1 MVYVRTK
8 GGNHAKLAPMNNLP
22 YGTLRAFLTPFLMVL
37 FRPKVKGLRNVP
49 ASGPLILAS
58 NHLSFSDSI
67 FMPLVVPRKVTFLA
81 KSEYFTSPGPKG
93 LLKKLTFIALGQV
106 PVDRS
111 GGRRSEAALITGLE
125 VLAGGN
131 SLGIYPEG
139 TRSPDGRLYK
149 GRTGIARLAI
159 ESGAVDCVFVSD
171 GISSLIEKI
180 SLCSEPYPDYAIREL
195 VPQFEDLNISQ
206 EGFQNASVALDTLES
221 KETQVLKAF
230 CQLKSIADIAKQTQ
244 ISKVKVEEVLTKIQT
259 LLMLDTRS
267 QLVLRMYRF
276 GALAL

>member
-1 MVYVRTK
+1 MV
-8 GGNHAKLAPMNNLP
+8 NLP
-22 YGTLRAFLTPFLMVL
+22 YGLLRAFLTPILMLL

-49 ASGPLILAS
+49 INGPVIIAS

-111 GGRRSEAALITGLE
+111 GGRRSEAALITGLK
-125 VLAGGN
+125 VLADGN
-131 SLGIYPEG
+131 CLGIYPEG

-159 ESGAVDCVFVSD
+159 ESGAPIIPVAMFNTDKIQPTGKVIPKVMRVEMVF
-171 GISSLIEKI
+171 G
-180 SLCSEPYPDYAIREL
+180 EPLYFSGDST
-195 VPQFEDLNISQ
+195 DL
-206 EGFQNASVALDTLES
+206 
-221 KETQVLKAF
+221 QVLRDATDK
-230 CQLKSIADIAKQTQ
+230 LM
-244 ISKVKVEEVLTKIQT
+244 QT
-259 LLMLDTRS
+259 LQAMSGQEYVDIYATRKKAQS
-267 QLVLRMYRF
+267 DED
-276 GALAL
+276 

>member
-1 MVYVRTK
+1 MD
-8 GGNHAKLAPMNNLP
+8 NLP
-22 YGTLRAFLTPFLMVL
+22 YGILRAFLTPFLMVL

-49 ASGPLILAS
+49 VNGPLIVAS

-111 GGRRSEAALITGLE
+111 GGRRSEAALITGLKL
-125 VLAGGN
+125 LAEGKC
-131 SLGIYPEG
+131 LGIYPEG

-159 ESGAVDCVFVSD
+159 ESGAQIVPVAMFNT
-171 GISSLIEKI
+171 EKI
-180 SLCSEPYPDYAIREL
+180 QPTGTVVPKVMRVEMVFGEPMTFTGDSSDLQYLREVTDQIMNRIQELSGQEYVDEYAVKAKKSAGDSESD
-195 VPQFEDLNISQ
+195 
-206 EGFQNASVALDTLES
+206 
-221 KETQVLKAF
+221 
-230 CQLKSIADIAKQTQ
+230 
-244 ISKVKVEEVLTKIQT
+244 
-259 LLMLDTRS
+259 
-267 QLVLRMYRF
+267 
-276 GALAL
+276 

>member
-1 MVYVRTK
+1 MS
-8 GGNHAKLAPMNNLP
+8 A
-22 YGTLRAFLTPFLMVL
+22 

-49 ASGPLILAS
+49 GKGPVIIAS

-111 GGRRSEAALITGLE
+111 GGRRSEAALLTGLKI
-125 VLAGGN
+125 LAEGN
-131 SLGIYPEG
+131 CLGIYPEG

-159 ESGAVDCVFVSD
+159 ESGAP
-171 GISSLIEKI
+171 II
-180 SLCSEPYPDYAIREL
+180 P
-195 VPQFEDLNISQ
+195 
-206 EGFQNASVALDTLES
+206 VAMSNTD
-221 KETQVLKAF
+221 
-230 CQLKSIADIAKQTQ
+230 
-244 ISKVKVEEVLTKIQT
+244 KIQPT
-259 LLMLDTRS
+259 GKIIPNLHRVGMIFGEPMYFDGDSTDL
-267 QLVLRMYRF
+267 QYLRVVTDQIMKKIQEMSGQEYIDIYAPKKSKPDDINVS
-276 GALAL
+276 GEED

>member
-1 MVYVRTK
+1 MI
-8 GGNHAKLAPMNNLP
+8 
-22 YGTLRAFLTPFLMVL
+22 L

-49 ASGPLILAS
+49 GTGPVIIAS

-111 GGRRSEAALITGLE
+111 GGRRSEAALIAGLK
-125 VLAGGN
+125 VLAEGKC
-131 SLGIYPEG
+131 LGIYPEG

-159 ESGAVDCVFVSD
+159 ESGAPIIPVAMFNT
-171 GISSLIEKI
+171 EKI
-180 SLCSEPYPDYAIREL
+180 QPTGTVVPKVMRVAMIFGEPMYFEGDSTDLLYLRDVTDKIMSTIQELSGQEYVDTYATKAKKSSE
-195 VPQFEDLNISQ
+195 ED
-206 EGFQNASVALDTLES
+206 EG
-221 KETQVLKAF
+221 
-230 CQLKSIADIAKQTQ
+230 
-244 ISKVKVEEVLTKIQT
+244 
-259 LLMLDTRS
+259 
-267 QLVLRMYRF
+267 
-276 GALAL
+276 

>member
-1 MVYVRTK
+1 MS
-8 GGNHAKLAPMNNLP
+8 MNNLP
-22 YGTLRAFLTPFLMVL
+22 YGTLRAFLTPFLMIL

-49 ASGPLILAS
+49 ATGPLIIAS

-111 GGRRSEAALITGLE
+111 GGRRSEAAIITGLQ
-125 VLAGGN
+125 VLSEGKC
-131 SLGIYPEG
+131 LGIYPEG

-159 ESGAVDCVFVSD
+159 ESGAPIIPVAMFNT
-171 GISSLIEKI
+171 EKI
-180 SLCSEPYPDYAIREL
+180 QPTGQVIPNIQRVGMTFGEPMYFDGDSTDLAYLRVVTDQIMNRIQELSRQEYVDEYA
-195 VPQFEDLNISQ
+195 V
-206 EGFQNASVALDTLES
+206 
-221 KETQVLKAF
+221 
-230 CQLKSIADIAKQTQ
+230 
-244 ISKVKVEEVLTKIQT
+244 KVKKPGKKSSEDETE
-259 LLMLDTRS
+259 
-267 QLVLRMYRF
+267 
-276 GALAL
+276 

>member
-1 MVYVRTK
+1 MI
-8 GGNHAKLAPMNNLP
+8 
-22 YGTLRAFLTPFLMVL
+22 L

-49 ASGPLILAS
+49 GTGPVIIAS

-111 GGRRSEAALITGLE
+111 GGRRSEAALITGLK
-125 VLAGGN
+125 VLAEGKC
-131 SLGIYPEG
+131 LGIYPEG

-159 ESGAVDCVFVSD
+159 ESGAPIIPVAMFNT
-171 GISSLIEKI
+171 EKI
-180 SLCSEPYPDYAIREL
+180 QPTGTVVPKVMRVEMIFGEPMYFEGDSSDLLYLRDVTDKIMATIQSLSGQEYVDTYATKAKKSAE
-195 VPQFEDLNISQ
+195 ET
-206 EGFQNASVALDTLES
+206 EG
-221 KETQVLKAF
+221 
-230 CQLKSIADIAKQTQ
+230 
-244 ISKVKVEEVLTKIQT
+244 
-259 LLMLDTRS
+259 
-267 QLVLRMYRF
+267 
-276 GALAL
+276 